1 MNAKHTLKAILAVAF
16 ATVCTNGVCQTAG
29 NQPIIVPK
37 DSAAAV
43 NQPII
48 DDDNTIYTSVKIMPE
63 YPGGESAMKQYF
75 ADNMQSIKS
84 AKFIKGKVFVQ
95 FVIGKDGMVEPD
107 NVKVITGINPEIDAK
122 VVDFIKNMPKWT
134 PGMRLESKNGT
145 VMKVLAR
152 VSMTF
157 PIEISIKGEEEEEEV
172 FFIVE
177 HMPEFPGGDLEL
189 RKYIAANIKYPEE
202 AKTKGLSGKVFVQF
216 IIDKNGDVVNPKIAR
231 GIDPILDNEAIRV
244 IKSLPK
250 WKPGEQSK
258 RIDGEKV
265 WVQKNV
271 SWIVPVDFQIK

>member
-1 MNAKHTLKAILAVAF
+1 MNAKRTFKAILAVAF
-16 ATVCTNGVCQTAG
+16 AAVCTNGVCQTAD
-29 NQPIIVPK
+29 NQPIIVSK

-122 VVDFIKNMPKWT
+122 VVDFIKSMPKWT

-152 VSMTF
+152 VS
-157 PIEISIKGEEEEEEV
+157 S
-172 FFIVE
+172 
-177 HMPEFPGGDLEL
+177 
-189 RKYIAANIKYPEE
+189 
-202 AKTKGLSGKVFVQF
+202 
-216 IIDKNGDVVNPKIAR
+216 
-231 GIDPILDNEAIRV
+231 
-244 IKSLPK
+244 
-250 WKPGEQSK
+250 
-258 RIDGEKV
+258 
-265 WVQKNV
+265 
-271 SWIVPVDFQIK
+271 